1 MYVPFVLSFCLAY
14 TDLSCFNY
22 PIIIQWLNGLKE
34 DTFLDYA
41 AAQDEGVEYSEF
53 INKELIL
60 FSRSDNLRSIPH
72 FVDGFKPSQR
82 KVLFAC
88 FKKNLKKDMKVAQLA
103 GYVGEKSQYHH
114 GEASLH
120 GTITNMA
127 QNFCGS
133 NNINLLTPSG
143 QFGTRRMGGKDA
155 ASPRYIFTRLEPIT
169 RAIFHPDDDD
179 ILNYLSEEGMSI
191 EPDFYMPVIPLALVN
206 GSDGI
211 GTGWSSTVPNFCP
224 RDIIKCLRNMIKG
237 GEADTLHPKYHGFTG
252 PIVQKDAK
260 SYNVEGIIER
270 IDEKTLLLT
279 ELPIRKWTQD
289 YKVFL
294 EKMLTGDPG
303 DGKKKQKQEPEIK
316 DFKENHTDTTVSF
329 TIVADPAK
337 IDAWEKAK
345 GGLENKFKLTTSMT
359 TSNMHLF
366 NTENMIVKYENANE
380 ILSSFF
386 EIRLEY
392 YDKRKALL
400 VERLG
405 REKRILSNKARFVEE
420 VCSGELVV
428 SNRKRLVLLK
438 DLQDRGY
445 ELFPKDPKKASN
457 GDADEENEEDESEDD
472 TASDAEL
479 AKGYEYLLGLKIW
492 SLTKEKADKL
502 RQELS
507 EKTTQLEELEAT
519 EPTQIWLNDLDAVEV
534 ALDERDASMEAS
546 ANKEAKARN
555 AAHKG
560 GGKKKGKK
568 APVAKKKV
576 IAAKKVT
583 TDDSDDDEGFSDS
596 DDDFD
601 MVVQKPKAKPRMVVQ
616 KPKAKPR
623 KAEGEKEKK
632 APAKQ
637 AAAKKPVPPPEDISD
652 DDSDSDLEIGLLDRI
667 KTGLL
672 VSPPHGK
679 KRKES
684 PTNSVAVAK
693 KAAVTKKKTA
703 KKKPILLDDSDE
715 EEVVDLEDSDS
726 DESSPPTPA
735 PRARSGRAVAK
746 KRITYDIDS
755 DSEDEEEEEDF
766 AFDE

>member
-1 MYVPFVLSFCLAY
+1 M
-14 TDLSCFNY
+14 
-22 PIIIQWLNGLKE
+22 
-34 DTFLDYA
+34 
-41 AAQDEGVEYSEF
+41 
-53 INKELIL
+53 
-60 FSRSDNLRSIPH
+60 RSIPH

-127 QNFCGS
+127 QNYCGS

-191 EPDFYMPVIPLALVN
+191 EPEFYMPVIPLALVN

-224 RDIIKCLRNMIKG
+224 RDLIKCLRNMING
-237 GEADTLHPKYHGFTG
+237 REVDVLHPKYHGFTG

-260 SYNVEGIIER
+260 SYNVEGKIER
-270 IDEKTLLLT
+270 VDEKTLLLT

-294 EKMLTGDPG
+294 EKMLTGEPG
-303 DGKKKQKQEPEIK
+303 DGKKKQKQEPELK
-316 DFKENHTDTTVSF
+316 DFRENHTDTTVSF

-345 GGLENKFKLTTSMT
+345 GGLENKFKLTTSIST
-359 TSNMHLF
+359 NNMNLF
-366 NTENMIVKYENANE
+366 NTENMIVKYESAND

-392 YDKRKALL
+392 YNKRKALL

-420 VCSGELVV
+420 VCSGDLVV
-428 SNRKRLVLLK
+428 SNRKRVVLLK
-438 DLQDRGY
+438 DLQDRGF
-445 ELFPKDPKKASN
+445 ELFPKDTKKVSN
-457 GDADEENEEDESEDD
+457 GDNEEDEEDESEDD

-502 RQELS
+502 RLELA
-507 EKTTQLEELEAT
+507 EKTKQLEELEAT
-519 EPTQIWLNDLDAVEV
+519 EPTQIWLKDLDAVEV
-534 ALDERDASMEAS
+534 ALDDRDAAMEAS
-546 ANKEAKARN
+546 VNKETKARKAANKR
-555 AAHKG
+555 
-560 GGKKKGKK
+560 GGKKK
-568 APVAKKKV
+568 APARKNAPTKKKV
-576 IAAKKVT
+576 AK
-583 TDDSDDDEGFSDS
+583 DYDSDDDEGFSDS
-596 DDDFD
+596 DDDFE
-601 MVVQKPKAKPRMVVQ
+601 MVVQKPK
-616 KPKAKPR
+616 PR
-623 KAEGEKEKK
+623 KPPAAKAPVAKK
-632 APAKQ
+632 A
-637 AAAKKPVPPPEDISD
+637 AAPTATTKVVKKPVVAKKAAPLPKDEDS
-652 DDSDSDLEIGLLDRI
+652 DSDSDLEVGLLDRI

-672 VSPPHGK
+672 VSPRGE

-684 PTNSVAVAK
+684 PVNSVKNLTSDSESEDEAPVKKAKKVPAK
-693 KAAVTKKKTA
+693 KAATKKPAA
-703 KKKPILLDDSDE
+703 KKPAAKKPAAKKALVLLDDSDD
-715 EEVVDLEDSDS
+715 EVEGDFDAEDSDS
-726 DESSPPTPA
+726 DESSPPTPP
-735 PRARSGRAVAK
+735 PRARSGRAGTK
-746 KRITYDIDS
+746 KAITYDIDS
-755 DSEDEEEEEDF
+755 DSDEEFD
-766 AFDE
+766 FDEE

>member
-1 MYVPFVLSFCLAY
+1 M
-14 TDLSCFNY
+14 
-22 PIIIQWLNGLKE
+22 
-34 DTFLDYA
+34 
-41 AAQDEGVEYSEF
+41 
-53 INKELIL
+53 
-60 FSRSDNLRSIPH
+60 RSIPH

-127 QNFCGS
+127 QNYCGS

-191 EPDFYMPVIPLALVN
+191 EPQFYMPVIPLALVN

-224 RDIIKCLRNMIKG
+224 RDLIKCLRNMING
-237 GEADTLHPKYHGFTG
+237 READVLHPKYHGFTG

-260 SYNVEGIIER
+260 SYNVEGKIER
-270 IDEKTLLLT
+270 VDEKTLLLT

-294 EKMLTGDPG
+294 EKMLTGEPG
-303 DGKKKQKQEPEIK
+303 DGKKKQKQEPELK
-316 DFKENHTDTTVSF
+316 DFRENHTDTTVSF

-345 GGLENKFKLTTSMT
+345 GGLENKFKLTTSIST
-359 TSNMHLF
+359 NNMNLF
-366 NTENMIVKYENANE
+366 NTENMIVKYESAND

-386 EIRLEY
+386 EIRVEY
-392 YDKRKALL
+392 YNKRKALL

-420 VCSGELVV
+420 VCSGDLVV
-428 SNRKRLVLLK
+428 SNRKRVVLLK
-438 DLQDRGY
+438 DLQDRGF
-445 ELFPKDPKKASN
+445 ELFPKDPKKVSN
-457 GDADEENEEDESEDD
+457 GDDGEDEEDESEDD

-502 RQELS
+502 RLELA
-507 EKTTQLEELEAT
+507 EKTKQLEELEAT
-519 EPTQIWLNDLDAVEV
+519 EPTQIWLKDLDAVEV
-534 ALDERDASMEAS
+534 ALDDRDAAMEAS
-546 ANKEAKARN
+546 ANKETKARN
-555 AAHKG
+555 AANKR
-560 GGKKKGKK
+560 GGKKK
-568 APVAKKKV
+568 APARKNAPAKKK
-576 IAAKKVT
+576 AAK
-583 TDDSDDDEGFSDS
+583 DYDSDDDEGFSDS
-596 DDDFD
+596 DDDFE
-601 MVVQKPKAKPRMVVQ
+601 MVVQKPK
-616 KPKAKPR
+616 PR
-623 KAEGEKEKK
+623 KPPAAKAPVAKK
-632 APAKQ
+632 A
-637 AAAKKPVPPPEDISD
+637 AAPTATTNVVKKPVVAKKAAPLPKDEDS
-652 DDSDSDLEIGLLDRI
+652 DSDSDLEVGLLDRI

-672 VSPPHGK
+672 VSPRGE

-684 PTNSVAVAK
+684 PVNSVKDLTSDSESEDEAPVKKAKKVPAK
-693 KAAVTKKKTA
+693 KAATTKPAA
-703 KKKPILLDDSDE
+703 KKPAAKKPAAKKALVLLDDSDD
-715 EEVVDLEDSDS
+715 EVEGDFDAEDSDS
-726 DESSPPTPA
+726 DESSPPTPP
-735 PRARSGRAVAK
+735 PRARSGRAGTK
-746 KRITYDIDS
+746 KAITYDIDS
-755 DSEDEEEEEDF
+755 DSDEEFD
-766 AFDE
+766 FDEE